1 MQLPEL
7 VETET
12 ALTNEFDSRQSGRHA
27 AAATAAVAAAGAAAA
42 THRNVK
48 TKAIAPSLS
57 LSLSHFVPREYLGI
71 GIP

>member
-12 ALTNEFDSRQSGRHA
+12 ELTNEFDSRQSGRHA
-27 AAATAAVAAAGAAAA
+27 AAAAAVAAAGAAAA

-48 TKAIAPSLS
+48 TKAIATTLS
-57 LSLSHFVPREYLGI
+57 LSLSHFVPCEYLGI

>member
-27 AAATAAVAAAGAAAA
+27 AAAVAAAGAAAA

>member
-27 AAATAAVAAAGAAAA
+27 AAAEAAAGATAA

>member
-7 VETET
+7 VETAT

-27 AAATAAVAAAGAAAA
+27 AAAAEAAAGATAA

>member
-27 AAATAAVAAAGAAAA
+27 AAAAAVAAAGAAAA
-42 THRNVK
+42 THRNV
-48 TKAIAPSLS
+48 KAIAPSLS

>member
-27 AAATAAVAAAGAAAA
+27 AAAAAVAAGGAAAA

>member
-27 AAATAAVAAAGAAAA
+27 AAAAAVAAAGAAAA